1 MSKRQCNN
9 AREKAI
15 DILVILEQKKGYSNL
30 VLQEQ
35 LQNCNLDS
43 RDRALVTEL
52 VYGTIQRLNTIDY
65 IVNFFLKKRSLETLD
80 SWIRQLLRITVYQIR
95 FLSKIPERAAVFE
108 AVEIAK
114 SWGHQ
119 GVASFINGVMR
130 NILRSPDTPAI
141 SDKEKNIIDYTSL
154 TYSLPNW
161 LVNKWFDQ
169 FGEDTVERYL
179 HNINEPPRFTV
190 RHNRLRSNKQEF
202 EQLLTNSN
210 QVWENSSHIDC
221 AYYLK
226 EVGDISK
233 SKLFNEGYYTIQD
246 ESSMFVAKVLDPF
259 PKAAILDACAAPGGK
274 TTHLAELQGDKGYII
289 ANELYPHK
297 LLLIQSLAEKLGI
310 NSINLQT
317 GDFMNFNSDLLFD
330 YVLLDAPCS
339 GLGVIQRKPEI
350 KWRMNEQ
357 SIKSLIQTQKKLI
370 RHAAKFIKPG
380 GSLVYSTCTINKEE
394 NEDLIE
400 GFLAE
405 YTEFHGNDIRKA
417 IPELLH
423 EYMENQYS
431 IQILPNYMNSDGF
444 YIAKLTRE

>member
-1 MSKRQCNN
+1 MSKRQYN

-15 DILVILEQKKGYSNL
+15 DILVILEQKQGYSNL

-35 LQNCNLDS
+35 LQNCNLDI
-43 RDRALVTEL
+43 RDRGLVTEL

-65 IVNFFLKKRSLETLD
+65 VVNFFLKKRSIDALD
-80 SWIRQLLRITVYQIR
+80 PWIRQLLRITVYQIR
-95 FLSKIPERAAVFE
+95 FLSKIPDRAAVFE

-130 NILRSPDTPAI
+130 NILRNPDSPAI
-141 SDKEKNIIDYTSL
+141 PDKEKNIIDYMSL
-154 TYSLPNW
+154 NFSLPSW
-161 LVNKWFDQ
+161 LVKRWFDQ
-169 FGEDTVERYL
+169 YGADTVEAYL
-179 HNINEPPRFTV
+179 NNINEPPRFTI
-190 RHNRLRSNKQEF
+190 RHNRLRSNKHDF
-202 EQLLTNSN
+202 EQLLTNSG
-210 QVWENSSHIDC
+210 QAWERSSHLDC

-233 SKLFNEGYYTIQD
+233 SKLFNEGYFTIQD
-246 ESSMFVAKVLDPF
+246 ESSMLVAKVLDPF
-259 PKAAILDACAAPGGK
+259 QYAVILDACAAPGGK
-274 TTHLAELQGDKGYII
+274 TTHLAELQGDQGCII
-289 ANELYPHK
+289 ANELHPHK
-297 LLLIQSLAEKLGI
+297 LSLIQSLVERLGI
-310 NSINLQT
+310 KSVNLQA
-317 GDFMNFNSDLLFD
+317 GDFMDFNSKDLFD

-339 GLGVIQRKPEI
+339 GLGVIRRKPEL

-357 SIKSLIQTQKKLI
+357 SIRSLIQTQHKLI
-370 RHAAKFIKPG
+370 RQAAKFIKRG

-405 YTEFHGNDIRKA
+405 NTEFHGNDIRIA
-417 IPELLH
+417 IPEFLH
-423 EYMENQYS
+423 KYMDNQYS